1 MIKILASIGACAFVA
16 GGLAGPAFAQSP
28 YSPPVQAPTYRY
40 VLPPE
45 ALVERSV
52 LPSGLVYE
60 GRSVRV
66 KPAPTFAVPEMPQ
79 FPAGLPLNLESKPGP
94 ASTRSSFQSMYA

>member
-1 MIKILASIGACAFVA
+1 MLKILASIGVCALAA

-28 YSPPVQAPTYRY
+28 FSPSVQAPTYRY

-45 ALVERSV
+45 ALVERGV

-66 KPAPTFAVPEMPQ
+66 KPAPAFVVPEMPE
-79 FPAGLPLNLESKPGP
+79 FPAGLPLNLDNKPHP
-94 ASTRSSFQSMYA
+94 ASMRSTFQSMYA